1 MKKIRNGIAILAMV
15 LGLGACAPGIF
26 NGLGKDGMSMLVFY
40 RTDHKPLTEAQY
52 RAVADIAKEMHI
64 TLDYQLS
71 SPYEA
76 GASGLGAYGA
86 AGYLG
91 GLTQGHF
98 YPGAIEH
105 AAAGWTG
112 TVYGLG
118 GLVNGL
124 VTYSYS
130 EVFDLGQMVETT
142 MRDREKYD
150 NATVF
155 NRVHVVAAFV
165 RTRNTSDKP
174 APMPDWHGDQVGN

>member
-1 MKKIRNGIAILAMV
+1 MRKIRGGIAILAIL
-15 LGLGACAPGIF
+15 LGLVGCGIF
-26 NGLGKDGMSMLVFY
+26 NGLGEDGMSMLVFY
-40 RTDHKPLTEAQY
+40 RTDRQPLTEAQY
-52 RAVADIAKEMHI
+52 RAVADIAREMHI

-71 SPYEA
+71 SPTEA
-76 GASGLGAYGA
+76 AASGLVAYGA

-91 GLTQGHF
+91 GLTQRHF

-105 AAAGWTG
+105 AAGGWTG

-130 EVFDLGQMVETT
+130 EVFDLGQMVERT

-165 RTRNTSDKP
+165 RTRNTSEGP
-174 APMPDWHGDQVGN
+174 APGWHGEQVGTPQY